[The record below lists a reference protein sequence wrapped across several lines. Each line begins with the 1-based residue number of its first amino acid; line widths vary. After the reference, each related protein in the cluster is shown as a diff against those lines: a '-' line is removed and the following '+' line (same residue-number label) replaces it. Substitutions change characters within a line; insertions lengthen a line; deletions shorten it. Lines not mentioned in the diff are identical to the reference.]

1 MHKLLFFRL
10 AACCLFSAILMY
22 SYVNKQNEITKVRL
36 AIPRT
41 SADLRELEEEN
52 VSLSF
57 IIERY
62 ESSENLMEIASLPEY
77 EGLHYPTIDSLVFLD
92 AG

>member
-1 MHKLLFFRL
+1 
-10 AACCLFSAILMY
+10 MY
-22 SYVNKQNEITKVRL
+22 CYVNKQNEITKIRL

-41 SADLRELEEEN
+41 SANLRELKEEN

-62 ESSENLMEIASLPEY
+62 ESSENLMEIASLPEC
-77 EGLHYPTIDSLVFLD
+77 EGLHYPTVESLVFLD
-92 AG
+92 VE